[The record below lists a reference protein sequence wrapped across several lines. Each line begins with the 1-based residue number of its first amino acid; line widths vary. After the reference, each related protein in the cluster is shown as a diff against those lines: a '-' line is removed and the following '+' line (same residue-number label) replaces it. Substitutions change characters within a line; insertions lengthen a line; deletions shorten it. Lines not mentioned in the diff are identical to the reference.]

1 MAEIYLN
8 EPQKRSRLTLCKEE
22 YGVWGRG
29 TGKTQGPIADRA
41 IRFAN
46 WMPRGATGIV
56 GTTYMQLLDRT
67 LPPLLKAWETLGYYE
82 NVHYWVR
89 TRPQDRLNIPRPL
102 YKVLHPEYSI
112 FWWNGH
118 VFHLI
123 SQDKPGLANGKTLDA
138 IICDEARFLNHERYV
153 DDIAPINRGNREHF
167 SHLPFHHAVTMY
179 TDMPRD
185 PKGRWI
191 LDMREQMDIEGIAE
205 IAMLQ
210 YEQNRIIQKMLL
222 PNLRPGQKKYLNRK
236 FNEYQR
242 ALNAARLK
250 YPVYYSEAS
259 SLDNLAIL
267 GEEQI
272 LQWRREMLTPV
283 FKAAILNERIILVE
297 NSFYH
302 LLDTDYHCYDQYDY
316 SYIEGLGIHLPPGAL
331 DDCRKDAD
339 LIKGSPIDVA
349 FDYNSKIK
357 TLVAGQDTNRAYRVL
372 KSMYVKREQQ
382 KVLTDLVDEFCK
394 YYEPHNCHEV
404 NYFYDNTAMVTD
416 ATRLETLAEVVMGQ
430 FEANGWKVR
439 GINIGVQPMHMTRY
453 RMWEAILQEKDNR
466 FQPLRINRQNND
478 SLITSMQSCGV
489 RQGKNGF
496 EKDKRPE
503 LNNSVKPEEAP
514 HLTDALD
521 TLYIGKFRFDY
532 GYEMPVTDLLIS

>member
-8 EPQKRSRLTLCKEE
+8 DPQKRSWLTLAKEE

-29 TGKTQGPIADRA
+29 TGKTQGPIADRT
-41 IRFAN
+41 IKFAN

-67 LPPLLKAWETLGYYE
+67 LPPLIKAWESRGYIE
-82 NVHYWVR
+82 NVHFWVR
-89 TRPQDRLNIPRPL
+89 TRPQDRMNIPKPL

-138 IICDEARFLNHERYV
+138 IVCDEARFLNHERYT

-167 SHLPFHHAVTMY
+167 SHLPFHHAITMFS
-179 TDMPRD
+179 DMPRD

-191 LDMREQMDIEGIAE
+191 LDMREQMDATAMAE
-205 IAMLQ
+205 IARLQ
-210 YEQNRIIQKMLL
+210 YEQNQLRAKLL
-222 PNLRPGQKKYLNRK
+222 IATITPGQRKYLHRRIR
-236 FNEYQR
+236 EYQG
-242 ALNAARLK
+242 ALNVARMK
-250 YPVYYSEAS
+250 SPVFYSEAS

-267 GEEQI
+267 GPEQI
-272 LQWRREMLTPV
+272 LQWRREMITPV
-283 FKAAILNERIILVE
+283 FRAAILNERIIMVE

-302 LLDTDYHCYDQYDY
+302 LLDTDQHCYDQYDY
-316 SYIEGLGIHLPPGAL
+316 QYIEGLGIHLPPGAL
-331 DDCRKDAD
+331 SDCRKDAD
-339 LIKGSPIDVA
+339 LIKDRPIDVS

-357 TLVAGQDTNRAYRVL
+357 SLVCGQDTNRAFRVL
-372 KSMYVKREQQ
+372 KAMFVKRVQG
-382 KVLTDLVDEFCK
+382 KVLTDLVDEFCE
-394 YYEPHNCHEV
+394 YYRYHNTHEV
-404 NYFYDNTAMVTD
+404 NYFYDNTALVTD
-416 ATRLETLAEVVMGQ
+416 ATRLETLADLVMSQ
-430 FEANGWKVR
+430 FEKNGWKVR

-453 RMWEAILQEKDNR
+453 RMWETVLQERDPR
-466 FQPLRINRQNND
+466 FQPVRMNRQNCDN
-478 SLITSMQSCGV
+478 LITSMQSCGV
-489 RQGKNGF
+489 RTGRNGF

-503 LNNSVKPEEAP
+503 LNDKVKPEDAP

-532 GYEMPVTDLLIS
+532 GYELPTTDLLIA